1 MFNERKTAQMAGFFL
16 NKEGGSMAVLK
27 LMKLLYLADRGSM
40 RLYDAPISGDRM
52 VAMPHGPVLSRTLE
66 LTNGECSSSNGG
78 WSHWIA
84 GRAKY
89 EVGLARR
96 TRLNRESFQAL
107 SDADLDILEDTW
119 REFGGMT
126 KYQIRDYTHEHCGEW
141 TNPNG
146 SSREIPY
153 RDVFLALGR
162 DIASANQA
170 DARLVEDNVVARL
183 FASIPYDP
191 NSTASTSDDDDPLT
205 EEHRAATA

>member
-1 MFNERKTAQMAGFFL
+1 MFNERKTAQMAAFFL
-16 NKEGGSMAVLK
+16 SKEGGSMSVLK
-27 LMKLLYLADRGSM
+27 LMKLLYLADRESM
-40 RLYDAPISGDRM
+40 HLYDAPISGDRM

-66 LTNGECSSSNGG
+66 LTNGECSSSQGG

-84 GRAKY
+84 GRAGY
-89 EVGLARR
+89 QVGLLKRA
-96 TRLNRESFQAL
+96 RLNRQSFEAL
-107 SDADLDILEDTW
+107 SDADLEVLEDTW
-119 REFGGMT
+119 RKFGKMT

-162 DIASANQA
+162 DLAAANQA
-170 DARLVEDNVVARL
+170 HARLVEDNVIARL

-191 NSTASTSDDDDPLT
+191 SSIDSTSNDEDSFS
-205 EEHRAATA
+205 EEDRAATA

>member
-1 MFNERKTAQMAGFFL
+1 MFNERKTAQMAAFFL
-16 NKEGGSMAVLK
+16 SKEGGSMPVLK
-27 LMKLLYLADRGSM
+27 LMKLLYLADRESM
-40 RLYDAPISGDRM
+40 HLYDAPISGDRM

-66 LTNGECSSSNGG
+66 LTNGECSPSQGG

-84 GRAKY
+84 GRAGY
-89 EVGLARR
+89 QVGLAKR
-96 TRLNRESFQAL
+96 TRLNRQSFVAL
-107 SDADLDILEDTW
+107 SDADLEVLEDTW
-119 REFGGMT
+119 SRFGRMT

-162 DIASANQA
+162 DLASANQA
-170 DARLVEDNVVARL
+170 HARLVEDNVIARL

-191 NSTASTSDDDDPLT
+191 HATVSTTDDDESFS
-205 EEHRAATA
+205 EEDRAATA